1 MNICDRIF
9 IHYGHNKFSDY
20 LWEEV
25 QNVKFCKPYG
35 GLWASDIN
43 AKFGWKDW
51 NKEEQYMKCD
61 ENNSFKFK
69 LFGACYLFS
78 RLLYKFSNFSNEVD
92 LEKRRPLHESM
103 LIKFAL
109 YTHIE
114 IIINQQFAGK
124 ILDKISSLFDYD
136 KCEYVAT
143 LGGPQKLKETQP
155 KFWFGDGKPMQFEN
169 IIVNAMSHPEN
180 FLTKFYG
187 KNFMTPPPINKRSQ
201 HNVELIEENNI

>member
-61 ENNSFKFK
+61 DNNSFKFK
-69 LFGACYLFS
+69 LKSKSKIYSVNSL
-78 RLLYKFSNFSNEVD
+78 ED
-92 LEKRRPLHESM
+92 LNKLPLDMTISQ
-103 LIKFAL
+103 
-109 YTHIE
+109 E
-114 IIINQQFAGK
+114 IH
-124 ILDKISSLFDYD
+124 KISYCLDFEKIKQTYD
-136 KCEYVAT
+136 AIEVNISNDKRLYWRLYGWDCDSILILNKKCIEV
-143 LGGPQKLKETQP
+143 
-155 KFWFGDGKPMQFEN
+155 
-169 IIVNAMSHPEN
+169 
-180 FLTKFYG
+180 
-187 KNFMTPPPINKRSQ
+187 IN
-201 HNVELIEENNI
+201 

>member
-69 LFGACYLFS
+69 LKSKSKIYSVNSL
-78 RLLYKFSNFSNEVD
+78 ED
-92 LEKRRPLHESM
+92 LNKLPLDTTISQ
-103 LIKFAL
+103 
-109 YTHIE
+109 E
-114 IIINQQFAGK
+114 IH
-124 ILDKISSLFDYD
+124 KISYCLDFEKIKQTYD
-136 KCEYVAT
+136 AIEVNISNDNRLYWRLYGWDCDSILILNKKCIEV
-143 LGGPQKLKETQP
+143 
-155 KFWFGDGKPMQFEN
+155 
-169 IIVNAMSHPEN
+169 
-180 FLTKFYG
+180 
-187 KNFMTPPPINKRSQ
+187 IN
-201 HNVELIEENNI
+201 

>member
-69 LFGACYLFS
+69 LKSKSKIYSVNSL
-78 RLLYKFSNFSNEVD
+78 ED
-92 LEKRRPLHESM
+92 LNKLPLDMTISQ
-103 LIKFAL
+103 
-109 YTHIE
+109 E
-114 IIINQQFAGK
+114 IH
-124 ILDKISSLFDYD
+124 KISYCLDFEKIKQTYD
-136 KCEYVAT
+136 AIEVNISNDKRLYWRLYGWDCDSILILNKKCIEV
-143 LGGPQKLKETQP
+143 
-155 KFWFGDGKPMQFEN
+155 
-169 IIVNAMSHPEN
+169 
-180 FLTKFYG
+180 
-187 KNFMTPPPINKRSQ
+187 IN
-201 HNVELIEENNI
+201 

>member
-25 QNVKFCKPYG
+25 RNVKFCKPYG

-69 LFGACYLFS
+69 LKSKSKIYSVNSL
-78 RLLYKFSNFSNEVD
+78 ED
-92 LEKRRPLHESM
+92 LNKLPLDTTISP
-103 LIKFAL
+103 
-109 YTHIE
+109 E
-114 IIINQQFAGK
+114 IH
-124 ILDKISSLFDYD
+124 KISYCLDFEKIKQIYD
-136 KCEYVAT
+136 AIEVNISNDNRLYWRLYGWDCDSILILNKKCIEV
-143 LGGPQKLKETQP
+143 
-155 KFWFGDGKPMQFEN
+155 
-169 IIVNAMSHPEN
+169 
-180 FLTKFYG
+180 
-187 KNFMTPPPINKRSQ
+187 IN
-201 HNVELIEENNI
+201 

>member
-69 LFGACYLFS
+69 LKSKSKIYSVNSL
-78 RLLYKFSNFSNEVD
+78 ED
-92 LEKRRPLHESM
+92 LNKLPLDTTISQ
-103 LIKFAL
+103 
-109 YTHIE
+109 E
-114 IIINQQFAGK
+114 IH
-124 ILDKISSLFDYD
+124 KISYCLDFEKIKQTYD
-136 KCEYVAT
+136 AIEVNISNDKRLYWRLYGWDCDSILILNKKCIEV
-143 LGGPQKLKETQP
+143 
-155 KFWFGDGKPMQFEN
+155 
-169 IIVNAMSHPEN
+169 
-180 FLTKFYG
+180 
-187 KNFMTPPPINKRSQ
+187 IN
-201 HNVELIEENNI
+201 